1 METNGQC
8 EERLVA
14 VEQRAK
20 SNTRRIDKLE
30 QDNEALH
37 EMATSITVMA
47 TKIDYVCKGQDELN
61 GRLTVIEDKPAAR
74 IEQIVSAVIVALVGI
89 CIGYLFGG
97 GF

>member
-1 METNGQC
+1 MEEIGQC

-47 TKIDYVCKGQDELN
+47 TKIDYVCKSQDELN
-61 GRLTVIEDKPAAR
+61 GRLTIIEDKPAAR
-74 IEQIVSAVIVALVGI
+74 MEQIVSAVIVALVGI

>member
-30 QDNEALH
+30 QDNDALH
-37 EMATSITVMA
+37 EMATSIKVMA
-47 TKIDYVCKGQDELN
+47 TEMEYMRKSQDDLN
-61 GRLTVIEDKPAAR
+61 ERITVIEDKPAAR
-74 IEQIVSAVIVALVGI
+74 MEQIVSAAIVALVGI

-97 GF
+97 VM

>member
-1 METNGQC
+1 MENKTC
-8 EERLVA
+8 DERLVA
-14 VEQRAK
+14 VEQRAS

-37 EMATSITVMA
+37 EMATSIKVMA
-47 TKIDYVCKGQDELN
+47 TEMEYMRKGQDELVE
-61 GRLTVIEDKPAAR
+61 RVDIIEAKPAAR
-74 IEQIVSAVIVALVGI
+74 WDQLISAVIAALVGI